1 MDDLKKRLGPF
12 FIGVY
17 KPVSSC
23 LKSCIICTELL
34 AGSRWGTNLIIN
46 FSVQYADI
54 WTEIVR
60 LSRPTLIKAG
70 KPELAEVI
78 LSL

>member
-1 MDDLKKRLGPF
+1 MIRKKTWPF

-17 KPVSSC
+17 KSVSSC

-34 AGSRWGTNLIIN
+34 AGSRWGINLIIN

-54 WTEIVR
+54 WTEIVS